1 MKTIII
7 AAATVMGMTGL
18 AIADEA
24 KGPAVMTDAQ
34 MDLVVAGDL
43 TLPNGRVIFENF
55 DNPNTTRG
63 DPFHPNFSR
72 NARAFEASSNSP
84 NLGGN
89 GNEGPWS
96 AHIMSPMI
104 TSPYG
109 CRSRLPV
116 VRRRTSRIA

>member
-63 DPFHPNFSR
+63 DPFHPGMR
-72 NARAFEASSNSP
+72 
-84 NLGGN
+84 G
-89 GNEGPWS
+89 
-96 AHIMSPMI
+96 
-104 TSPYG
+104 
-109 CRSRLPV
+109 RSR
-116 VRRRTSRIA
+116 RRPTRQIWGVMETKAHGRHTS